1 MTMMTQHLGAGA
13 WADRVLSA
21 PDIPALHGVL
31 RTLAGEIGFT
41 MPSYC
46 LILMPE
52 ARLLSEATLITF
64 PSEWERR
71 YMAQGYFRD
80 DPAVLASLQMREAF
94 AWRDIAVPA
103 ESRARHIMAEA
114 ADFGVRDGMT
124 VPLHGGPLTG
134 LCSALPDAPAQKERD
149 EILAHG
155 RMPLT
160 VLTLLVHERARQL
173 FHRDASP
180 RLLTRRERECVR
192 WLAVGKTGMEI
203 ADILSI
209 SNLTVTQHLKSAMRK
224 LDASTRAQLAVRA
237 VALGLVDPV

>member
-1 MTMMTQHLGAGA
+1 
-13 WADRVLSA
+13 
-21 PDIPALHGVL
+21 
-31 RTLAGEIGFT
+31 
-41 MPSYC
+41 
-46 LILMPE
+46 
-52 ARLLSEATLITF
+52 
-64 PSEWERR
+64 
-71 YMAQGYFRD
+71 
-80 DPAVLASLQMREAF
+80 
-94 AWRDIAVPA
+94 
-103 ESRARHIMAEA
+103 
-114 ADFGVRDGMT
+114 
-124 VPLHGGPLTG
+124 
-134 LCSALPDAPAQKERD
+134 
-149 EILAHG
+149 
-155 RMPLT
+155 MPLT